1 MKPARLKLT
10 LLAAALLSAQAGA
23 GFASGEKSLP
33 DFSLN
38 SKRASYVY
46 KYNEDKVPAVPPP
59 TDTGYY
65 ARYGV
70 GAARMESAV
79 TVVVQDGAGRAD
91 IVFPRAAAPER
102 SSGYRASLFIKLE
115 GEKAPVL
122 SWATVFC
129 SGGRYLGYK
138 GASLALPRG
147 PGADFTIKDETL
159 ALGPLKVRLLRT
171 HPWVT
176 DDARLDA
183 LCSRDLPA
191 KLKGYS
197 VKALPA
203 EAGGLAF
210 RYDKAK
216 NSLSVTW
223 EK

>member
-1 MKPARLKLT
+1 MKPALKIL
-10 LLAAALLSAQAGA
+10 ALLSALIPAQAGA

-33 DFSLN
+33 DFTLN
-38 SKRASYVY
+38 SKRAASIY
-46 KYNEDKVPAVPPP
+46 KYNEDRVPAVPAP

-79 TVVVQDGAGRAD
+79 TVVVRDGAGRAD

-102 SSGYRASLFIKLE
+102 ASGYRASLFIKLE
-115 GEKAPVL
+115 GEKTPVL

-138 GASLALPRG
+138 GASLEMPRG
-147 PGADFTIKDETL
+147 AGADFAIKDETL

-171 HPWVT
+171 HPWMAGG
-176 DDARLDA
+176 DELDGLCGPRL
-183 LCSRDLPA
+183 PK
-191 KLKGYS
+191 KLRGYT

-203 EAGGLAF
+203 EAGGLSF
-210 RYDKAK
+210 KYDKTR